1 MKRLFTLNILAL
13 FITSFVSAQ
22 VTITPR
28 VKTFNGYS
36 DDDSPKTTTC
46 VINNTSDN
54 SADSMIKWTIISF
67 DIPSAWTFDF
77 CDPQDCITN
86 LKLGSSSIF
95 KLKKGTAGPL
105 KSDFYTNNTNG
116 IGRVQLKLEYLDE
129 ARAGDTLTLTLNS
142 WMTGVNNAKKQNEVA
157 FYPNPAKDL
166 ITLKYS
172 TSKPIEV
179 EIFNVLG
186 NKVKTFTHTGSETAV
201 NIGDLQKGMYFM
213 RFNDNGVSVSKSFT
227 KSE

>member
-1 MKRLFTLNILAL
+1 MKKIFILNILTLLVAG
-13 FITSFVSAQ
+13 ITSAQ
-22 VTITPR
+22 VTINPR

-36 DDDSPKTTTC
+36 DDDAPKTTTC

-54 SADSMIKWTIISF
+54 SADSMIKWTIITF

-86 LKLGSSSIF
+86 LHLGSTSTF
-95 KLKKGTAGPL
+95 KLKKGSAGPL

-116 IGRVQLKLEYLDE
+116 VGRIQLKLEYE
-129 ARAGDTLTLTLNS
+129 NGARAGDTLTLTLNS

-157 FYPNPAKDL
+157 FFPNPAKDL
-166 ITLKYS
+166 ITLKYN
-172 TSKPIEV
+172 TSKPVEV
-179 EIFNVLG
+179 EIFNILG
-186 NKVKTFTHTGSETAV
+186 NKVKTFTHNGGETAV
-201 NIGDLQKGMYFM
+201 NIGELQKGMYFM